1 MRKMSN
7 LERIIE
13 FHPAFDKRDP
23 DPSKNYSIHGVE
35 CLFLLRGKKGAV
47 QFLLFTNWHLPHIQK
62 EFDAEPLNQFLYMF
76 HKPVPVDLG
85 YHSPKPI
92 YEGQIAYKDCKWLD
106 GKLCYYD
113 GSSLNAERVYEI
125 LLTEGSE
132 GVWKY
137 LEEYYKS
144 IFGELV

>member
-1 MRKMSN
+1 MS

-23 DPSKNYSIHGVE
+23 DPSKNYGIHGVE

-47 QFLLFTNWHLPHIQK
+47 HFRLFTNWHLPHVQK
-62 EFDAEPLNQFLYMF
+62 ELDAESLSQFPYMF
-76 HKPVPVDLG
+76 HKPVPADLG

-92 YEGQIAYKDCKWLD
+92 YKGQIAYKNCKWLN

-113 GSSLNAERVYEI
+113 GSSLGAERVYEI
-125 LLTEGSE
+125 LLTKGSE

-137 LEEYYKS
+137 LEGYYKG